1 MFVTLFNLQGAHRS
15 QRRESIL
22 PSRFALVKHFFQV
35 FQNFF
40 QRFSKRKPSGPL
52 PGRPRGR
59 PVYITTAS
67 SLCQALF
74 QIFFDLFSCSTRFRR
89 EFSAALADSLRR
101 IPHTTPLVKHFF
113 LLFRVFSS
121 RAISPLFRTL
131 RPASLHSPPP
141 RRTLSCPAP
150 AAFYIL
156 LYMYY
161 ICICSRPGFPVLR
174 SLSLASSIDFIPC
187 IRYHK
192 RTSDSF
198 DN

>member
-15 QRRESIL
+15 QRREFIL

-40 QRFSKRKPSGPL
+40 QRFSKRKPSGSL

-74 QIFFDLFSCSTRFRR
+74 QIFFDLFSCSTRSGR
-89 EFSAALADSLRR
+89 EFSTALADSLRR
-101 IPHTTPLVKHFF
+101 IPHTIPLVKHFF
-113 LLFRVFSS
+113 PFFRVFSF
-121 RAISPLFRTL
+121 RVIFPLFRTL
-131 RPASLHSPPP
+131 PHFSPLPASPPNAELS
-141 RRTLSCPAP
+141 RTCGIL
-150 AAFYIL
+150 YIII
-156 LYMYY
+156 Y
-161 ICICSRPGFPVLR
+161 ICSRPEFPVLR

>member
-15 QRRESIL
+15 QRREFIL

-40 QRFSKRKPSGPL
+40 QRFSKRKPSGSL

-74 QIFFDLFSCSTRFRR
+74 QIFFDLFSRSTRFRR

-101 IPHTTPLVKHFF
+101 IPHPPSLVKHFF
-113 LLFRVFSS
+113 LFFAFFLPGFPAAPLSS
-121 RAISPLFRTL
+121 R
-131 RPASLHSPPP
+131 
-141 RRTLSCPAP
+141 
-150 AAFYIL
+150 
-156 LYMYY
+156 
-161 ICICSRPGFPVLR
+161 SRPGRRTVIPLGFRPLTPCR
-174 SLSLASSIDFIPC
+174 GWFSIDFTVR

-192 RTSDSF
+192 LYSI
-198 DN
+198 